1 MEGGPAGVGG
11 TLAAAAAPLSPQGG
25 RPGSR
30 GGLGP
35 LRGHCLW
42 KRPAR
47 VRHPVTFRRD
57 LGHEPDLTLVPGLGS
72 LVRHSEC
79 SDEWLDTKG
88 TCYRPRHAH
97 TLPS

>member
-1 MEGGPAGVGG
+1 MRSDRLVIHPAFN
-11 TLAAAAAPLSPQGG
+11 A
-25 RPGSR
+25 
-30 GGLGP
+30 
-35 LRGHCLW
+35 
-42 KRPAR
+42 
-47 VRHPVTFRRD
+47 VTFRRD
-57 LGHEPDLTLVPGLGS
+57 SGQEPDLTLVPGLGS

>member
-1 MEGGPAGVGG
+1 M
-11 TLAAAAAPLSPQGG
+11 
-25 RPGSR
+25 
-30 GGLGP
+30 
-35 LRGHCLW
+35 
-42 KRPAR
+42 
-47 VRHPVTFRRD
+47 TFRCD
-57 LGHEPDLTLVPGLGS
+57 LGHEPDLTLVLGLGS

>member
-1 MEGGPAGVGG
+1 MLIEQVENTAKK
-11 TLAAAAAPLSPQGG
+11 TLLTQKMG
-25 RPGSR
+25 
-30 GGLGP
+30 
-35 LRGHCLW
+35 
-42 KRPAR
+42 K
-47 VRHPVTFRRD
+47 HPVTFGCEPQWD
-57 LGHEPDLTLVPGLGS
+57 PDLTLVPGLGS